1 VLGDDEINQLIKKKG
16 YGKSNKIA
24 LLLIPLILSAFT
36 HTWNLLDF
44 PNLHIDEGHYMRKTM
59 STLQGEGLQP
69 QDRYFAPYF
78 GQILMAGIM
87 GLIGYPD
94 SFNPSPTENSIQT
107 LYLVPRLIMSL
118 FAVIDTFLVFKITER
133 RYGIK
138 IAFIASI
145 LFAVVPYG
153 WALRRIFLESIQL
166 PLLLTSILL
175 VLYLK
180 QPSDQAKNTLGFR
193 NISLILLSGA
203 FLGLSIFTK
212 IPVFTMIP
220 LIGYL
225 VYTNSPNKKLKS
237 LGLWFIPVF
246 LIPLLWPAHAYS
258 IGQLNIWIDDVLHQ
272 TQRDSKPLVN
282 SFTSF
287 AESDP
292 ILFIL
297 GIGGLVYAAIRKDFF
312 ILLFSIP
319 FLLFLYWIDFVSSFH
334 FIPLMPAFSIAGAK
348 LIVELSDRIPNLKIR
363 KITPY
368 AVTSAIT
375 IFALA
380 TIIILLSIDANSS
393 IIKAQAV
400 VIDYMLKSNGTVTL
414 VSSPIYVWI
423 PEQIFHI
430 DMDERSFFSTKP
442 LKTGDYVIISDNGYK
457 KIMKET
463 SKRGTFHKT
472 LFAGTHLIETVKPD
486 NSIKKYNINIY
497 PYMNLKASPVSKEID
512 IRGNY

>member
-1 VLGDDEINQLIKKKG
+1 
-16 YGKSNKIA
+16 
-24 LLLIPLILSAFT
+24 
-36 HTWNLLDF
+36 
-44 PNLHIDEGHYMRKTM
+44 MRKTM

-212 IPVFTMIP
+212 IPIFTMIP

-225 VYTNSPNKKLKS
+225 VYTTSPNKS
-237 LGLWFIPVF
+237 
-246 LIPLLWPAHAYS
+246 
-258 IGQLNIWIDDVLHQ
+258 
-272 TQRDSKPLVN
+272 
-282 SFTSF
+282 
-287 AESDP
+287 
-292 ILFIL
+292 
-297 GIGGLVYAAIRKDFF
+297 
-312 ILLFSIP
+312 
-319 FLLFLYWIDFVSSFH
+319 
-334 FIPLMPAFSIAGAK
+334 
-348 LIVELSDRIPNLKIR
+348 
-363 KITPY
+363 
-368 AVTSAIT
+368 
-375 IFALA
+375 
-380 TIIILLSIDANSS
+380 
-393 IIKAQAV
+393 
-400 VIDYMLKSNGTVTL
+400 
-414 VSSPIYVWI
+414 
-423 PEQIFHI
+423 
-430 DMDERSFFSTKP
+430 
-442 LKTGDYVIISDNGYK
+442 
-457 KIMKET
+457 
-463 SKRGTFHKT
+463 
-472 LFAGTHLIETVKPD
+472 
-486 NSIKKYNINIY
+486 
-497 PYMNLKASPVSKEID
+497 
-512 IRGNY
+512 